1 MVRQFWWVWPRVGIE
16 VSSRDREGEWV
27 LFSQARIE
35 ASRWWKHGLRLT
47 GPRDGHE
54 PFLVN
59 GLGAL
64 RRLCTRAVKQATGG
78 GRARDGSDIGYG
90 LGRGLGVGPKQF
102 GVWASEVVVGG
113 DDESDC
119 DGLL

>member
-1 MVRQFWWVWPRVGIE
+1 MVRQFWWVLRRVGIE
-16 VSSRDREGEWV
+16 VSSRDRVREWV

-35 ASRWWKHGLRLT
+35 GSRWWKHGLRLT

-59 GLGAL
+59 CLGAL
-64 RRLCTRAVKQATGG
+64 RRLCTRAVKRATG

-102 GVWASEVVVGG
+102 GFWASEVVVGG

-119 DGLL
+119 GRLL

>member
-1 MVRQFWWVWPRVGIE
+1 M
-16 VSSRDREGEWV
+16 S
-27 LFSQARIE
+27 
-35 ASRWWKHGLRLT
+35 
-47 GPRDGHE
+47 
-54 PFLVN
+54 PFFAY

-64 RRLCTRAVKQATGG
+64 RRMCTCAVRWATG

-102 GVWASEVVVGG
+102 GVWAPEVVDGG

-119 DGLL
+119 GRLL